1 MILFQLDSISWLV
14 NIETANDMKNELF
27 EPKALL
33 QLKMKGS
40 SDESSL
46 SLEFNEQQLYT
57 FYNTLENI
65 QQELDALN

>member
-33 QLKMKGS
+33 QLKIKGS